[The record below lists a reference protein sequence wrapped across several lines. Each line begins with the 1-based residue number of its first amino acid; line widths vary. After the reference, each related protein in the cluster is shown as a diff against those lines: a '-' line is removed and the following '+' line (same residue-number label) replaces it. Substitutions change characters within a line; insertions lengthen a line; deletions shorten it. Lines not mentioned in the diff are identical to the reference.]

1 MTLVR
6 PDPGALPWARGGVPF
21 VVRDA
26 DRIMIATF
34 TSPEL
39 AKRAI
44 ASVNAAACAREILTG
59 WKGSVQGDRETL
71 DRLYELFGCVP

>member
-1 MTLVR
+1 MTLGR

-34 TSPEL
+34 SAPEL
-39 AKRAI
+39 AERAV
-44 ASVNAAACAREILTG
+44 ASVNACASARAILEQ
-59 WKGSVQGDRETL
+59 WRRSFDGDRETL
-71 DRLYELFGCVP
+71 DRLYELLGCAP